1 MLIRN
6 RRIKCGIPRHQL
18 YVSPSA
24 YFRCSLS
31 YKSTDLETRLVYWPM
46 VEASVGIVGACL
58 PLLRPLFVG
67 AASHGFMRSLKNV
80 NIHSLNLNEET
91 LKQLGDDS
99 PGDPGSTTAFTKFGS
114 ESTIVPPNAV
124 YSS

>member
-1 MLIRN
+1 
-6 RRIKCGIPRHQL
+6 
-18 YVSPSA
+18 
-24 YFRCSLS
+24 
-31 YKSTDLETRLVYWPM
+31 M
-46 VEASVGIVGACL
+46 VESSVGIVGACL

-67 AASHGFMRSLKNV
+67 ATSHGFMRSLKNV
-80 NIHSLNLNEET
+80 NINSLNLNEET

-99 PGDPGSTTAFTKFGS
+99 PGGPGSTTAFTKFGS